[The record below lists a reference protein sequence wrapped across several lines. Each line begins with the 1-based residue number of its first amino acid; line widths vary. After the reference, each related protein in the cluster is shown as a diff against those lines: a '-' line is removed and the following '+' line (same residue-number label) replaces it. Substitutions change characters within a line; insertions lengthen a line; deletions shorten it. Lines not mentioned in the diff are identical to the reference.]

1 MTKKFNLYLGK
12 AGQFSIMSE
21 FLARGWNTCTP
32 DVDVGDEVLVLE
44 DKKGEFKRVQVK
56 TATANEQKDGYSIKF
71 YIPLKQLRQSIS
83 PEIHYVFMIRH
94 QNSWVNTMII
104 ERTELYGLFKSS
116 QIGAANND
124 SLTLYLTFKGNEMT
138 CKKVDFTPF
147 INDFSAF
154 PDIQH

>member
-32 DVDVGDEVLVLE
+32 DVDVGDDVLVLE

-56 TATANEQKDGYSIKF
+56 TATASEQKDGYSIKF

-124 SLTLYLTFKGNEMT
+124 SFTLYLTFKGNKMV
-138 CKKVDFTPF
+138 CKKVDFTLF

>member
-32 DVDVGDEVLVLE
+32 DVDVGDDVLVLE

-124 SLTLYLTFKGNEMT
+124 SLTLYLTFKSNEMM
-138 CKKVDFTPF
+138 CKKVDFMPF

>member
-21 FLARGWNTCTP
+21 FLARGWNTCMP
-32 DVDVGDEVLVLE
+32 DVDVGDDVLVLE

-56 TATANEQKDGYSIKF
+56 TSTASEQKDGYSVKF

-94 QNSWVNTMII
+94 QSRWVNTMII

-116 QIGAANND
+116 QIGTASND
-124 SLTLYLTFKGNEMT
+124 SLTLYLTFKDGKMM

-147 INDFSAF
+147 IEDFSAF